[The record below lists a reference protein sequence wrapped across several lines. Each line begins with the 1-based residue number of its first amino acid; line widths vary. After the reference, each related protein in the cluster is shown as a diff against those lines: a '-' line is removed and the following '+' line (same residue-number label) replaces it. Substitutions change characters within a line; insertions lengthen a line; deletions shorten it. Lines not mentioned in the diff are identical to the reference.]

1 MADLKQRMSKHLR
14 SARQWLTRAEE
25 SFDKES
31 NIRAELDLMLAQA
44 ELQHAQEA
52 KRAGEWRYKYLMM
65 RHGVALGL
73 AVLVAAGG
81 LGGTFYVLQ
90 GRQAANVPLV
100 NEQSAPAAITAE
112 VKIGP
117 GNAPVPP
124 PAQEPVVSAPE
135 RAMQVPAATQ
145 VQPASVKTGDR
156 QEPRNEQRKAVEKAD
171 NSLELPPD
179 EMQKL
184 MRAAGKSL
192 RGQ

>member
-1 MADLKQRMSKHLR
+1 MADFKQRMSRHLR

-65 RHGVALGL
+65 RHGIALGL
-73 AVLVAAGG
+73 AMLVAAGG
-81 LGGTFYVLQ
+81 LGGTFYLLQ
-90 GRQAANVPLV
+90 GRQASPPMADG
-100 NEQSAPAAITAE
+100 QAAPPAVTAE
-112 VKIGP
+112 VRRASDK
-117 GNAPVPP
+117 AATP
-124 PAQEPVVSAPE
+124 PAQEPLEPAP
-135 RAMQVPAATQ
+135 AVISPAPATTQ
-145 VQPASVKTGDR
+145 VQPTSIKTTDR
-156 QEPRNEQRKAVEKAD
+156 QGPKQEQRKTVDKVD
-171 NSLELPPD
+171 HSLELPPD

>member
-90 GRQAANVPLV
+90 GRQAATAPLV
-100 NEQSAPAAITAE
+100 KEQSAPAAITSS
-112 VKIGP
+112 
-117 GNAPVPP
+117 PP